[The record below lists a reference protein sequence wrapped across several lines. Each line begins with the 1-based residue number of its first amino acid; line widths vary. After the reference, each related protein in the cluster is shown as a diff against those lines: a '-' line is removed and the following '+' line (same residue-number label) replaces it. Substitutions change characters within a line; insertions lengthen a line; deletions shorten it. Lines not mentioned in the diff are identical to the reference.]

1 MSDQELNNITDED
14 VQLDEF
20 KADHTDVGGKGAEV
34 AEPVSKG
41 SAKRSADKDQG
52 DKAPQKIPG
61 TRLGMISAMMNTM
74 AGMNKGSLQSMYDKM
89 VDNSAKNMA
98 TISAKG
104 MREDV
109 EEIFAG
115 EELAEEFLDKAE
127 TIFTA
132 SVNARLMAEQ
142 VKLEEEFEAKL
153 EEAKDLFVQESND
166 KIDQYLSYVSEEWM
180 KENEIAIE
188 SAIKVEIAENFMN
201 GVKSLFEE
209 NYISLPEEKLDLAS
223 DALTKVDSLEEELN
237 SVLKNNIELNE
248 EIEGLRCK
256 DLVIESAEDL
266 TSTQREKLFA
276 LAEGIEYENF
286 DDFEQKL
293 NVIKE
298 QYFASNKSVIAEEV
312 DETPIEEEAEKK
324 AAVDPLME
332 SYAGAISRTVKK

>member
-1 MSDQELNNITDED
+1 MADKEVEAVSED
-14 VQLDEF
+14 TAQLDEF
-20 KADHTDVGGKGAEV
+20 KATADASMIAD
-34 AEPVSKG
+34 PVPTKSN
-41 SAKRSADKDQG
+41 KRPADKDVG
-52 DKAPQKIPG
+52 DKKTPQLS
-61 TRLGMISAMMNTM
+61 RAGMIGAVVQKLSGFSKQGVNDAYSTIFGKSAPN
-74 AGMNKGSLQSMYDKM
+74 
-89 VDNSAKNMA
+89 NSAKNMA
-98 TISAKG
+98 SISAKG

-142 VKLEEEFEAKL
+142 VRLEEEFEAKL
-153 EEAKDLFVQESND
+153 EEAKEQFYTESND

-180 KENEIAIE
+180 KENEVAIE

-201 GVKSLFEE
+201 GIKSLFEE
-209 NYISLPEEKLDLAS
+209 NYVSLPEEKLDLAV
-223 DALTKVDSLEEELN
+223 DALEKVDSLEEELN
-237 SVLKNNIELNE
+237 SVLKSNVELNE
-248 EIEGLRCK
+248 EIESLRCK

-266 TSTQREKLFA
+266 TSVQKEKLFA

-286 DDFEQKL
+286 EDFEQKL

-332 SYAGAISRTVKK
+332 TYAGAISRTVKK